1 MLFNHRYKKA
11 SLVPVSCWA
20 TIRNGN
26 SISAD
31 FTEDIIENYY
41 NDTVSA
47 ISDKLSFILDILLD
61 FLTLQDKHNTRILS
75 INIKLIYTH
84 RESDQ
89 KSLPK
94 TRFPICF

>member
-47 ISDKLSFILDILLD
+47 IFRQIGIYFGYFVGLFDIAG
-61 FLTLQDKHNTRILS
+61 
-75 INIKLIYTH
+75 
-84 RESDQ
+84 
-89 KSLPK
+89 
-94 TRFPICF
+94 